1 MNRAAREGKKYI
13 TPPDKCPNYGSGFS
27 ADCSRNLQAQ
37 NKQTWKVALQQGL
50 KISKNNFGVST
61 RNPVHYGGIL
71 IPPYQEKVSNFGK
84 GNTR

>member
-1 MNRAAREGKKYI
+1 MPQLWLRF
-13 TPPDKCPNYGSGFS
+13 FS
-27 ADCSRNLQAQ
+27 RLQPEPSSTE
-37 NKQTWKVALQQGL
+37 QTWKVALQQGL